1 MKASELRLGNYVKVG
16 NKNYIVQ
23 ELSNSLVR
31 CAIRFKENRICEIK
45 EIQPIKL
52 HSSMLE
58 KIKGCTKFSSRYEQ
72 SFKIGSSVLSS
83 NSLGEVNFIFFD
95 EGDRYEHIEFLHQL
109 QNLHFALWGEELVF
123 STEP

>member
-1 MKASELRLGNYVKVG
+1 MKANELRLGNYVKVG
-16 NKNYIVQ
+16 NKNYIIQ
-23 ELSNSLVR
+23 ELSNGLVR

-45 EIQPIKL
+45 EIEPVKL

-58 KIKGCTKFSSRYEQ
+58 NIKGCTKFSSRYEQ
-72 SFKIGSSVLSS
+72 AFKIGRSILSS

-95 EGDRYEHIEFLHQL
+95 EGDRYERIEFLHQL